1 MTHARQNH
9 GNRWRTLAVL
19 LALGIASVVAH
30 AQYAVQ
36 HLALNPRNVDGA
48 SMGAPVHLGARWL
61 AQQGDNPQWAQP
73 GFDDSHWQVVKLEVP
88 LAQQGMKG
96 VDAVW
101 YRLHVRI
108 RPDTRHL
115 SLMLTR
121 TGGSVEI
128 FANGARIGGWGSQTP
143 GGSRLIVESW
153 TGAIPDAVLGSG
165 DLTIAIRAR
174 IGNFTHG
181 GDIPLG
187 PLGVQSDD
195 LLGPSHAIR
204 NAAALLSFRDLT
216 SNWTNL
222 TLVLIVLLITAA
234 LALAV
239 RSEPEY
245 QALLVALAGQA
256 AHQGLILWGQ
266 LYGTPLTLQFG
277 LLFYGVN
284 AVWIVGLIE
293 FVRLIL
299 GIRLSRAFLLYYV
312 LLGVVSPLA
321 SICNYLYWLP
331 HHALNDP
338 FGIAVALFTQ
348 LIGVPATAGLP
359 LLALWVAWRKRNR
372 DALLLSVPLLINA
385 SWVYYSFGLYLLSL
399 FHVITEGASMSA
411 DYTPITAFN
420 IAWTEVV
427 SFAFSISLLV
437 FLVVRTIRLA
447 REKAR
452 AASEMQAVRTLQVL
466 LLARSHQA
474 TPGYAVDTVYRP
486 ASEVGGDFFL
496 VSPHADGSIFAI
508 VGDVSGKGLLA
519 AMRVSL
525 ILGALNRESSRVPA
539 EVLSRLNQV
548 LTGQGDMGFTTA
560 CCVHV
565 EANGDY
571 TFANA
576 GHLNPYI
583 DGREIEAP
591 GVLPLG
597 LKGDAAY
604 TTVAGHLDPG
614 QRMVL
619 LSDGVPEARSKRQLL
634 GFDKLLEL
642 TRLGAAEIADA
653 AQNFGQEDD
662 ITVLALALAGAEV
675 AHG

>member
-1 MTHARQNH
+1 M
-9 GNRWRTLAVL
+9 NRSRGRFSRALAFL
-19 LALGIASVVAH
+19 LALGFASLAAH
-30 AQYAVQ
+30 AQHAVE
-36 HLALNPRNVDGA
+36 HLALNPHNVDGM
-48 SMGAPVHLGARWL
+48 SLGAPVGLGARWL
-61 AQQGDNPQWAQP
+61 AHQGDNPAWAEP

-108 RPDTRHL
+108 PPNARHM

-121 TGGSVEI
+121 TEGSLEI
-128 FANGARIGGWGSQTP
+128 YANGALIGGWGSQAP
-143 GGSRLIVESW
+143 GGSRLIITSW

-174 IGNFTHG
+174 IGNITHG
-181 GDIPLG
+181 GDIPVG
-187 PLGVQSDD
+187 PLGVESED
-195 LLGPSHAIR
+195 LLGPAPAIR

-222 TLVLIVLLITAA
+222 TLVLILLLITAA
-234 LALAV
+234 LALAI
-239 RSEPEY
+239 RSESEY

-256 AHQGLILWGQ
+256 THQGLILWT
-266 LYGTPLTLQFG
+266 LIFGTHITFGYG

-284 AVWIVGLIE
+284 AVWIIGLIE

-299 GIRLSRAFLLYYV
+299 GIRRSRAFLIYYA
-312 LLGVVSPLA
+312 LLGVVSPLVGIW
-321 SICNYLYWLP
+321 SYLYWLP
-331 HHALNDP
+331 HHALNGP
-338 FGIAVALFTQ
+338 LIVAASLFTE

-372 DALLLSVPLLINA
+372 DALLLFMPLLINA
-385 SWVYYSFGLYLLSL
+385 SWVYYSFGLYLLRL
-399 FHVITEGASMSA
+399 FHVITEGTYLTA

-420 IAWTEVV
+420 IAWDEVV

-452 AASEMQAVRTLQVL
+452 AASEMQAVKTLQGL
-466 LLARSHQA
+466 LLVRSQQA
-474 TPGYAVDTVYRP
+474 TPGYAVETVYRP

-496 VSPHADGSIFAI
+496 VSPHSDGSIVAI

-525 ILGALNRESSRVPA
+525 ILGALNRETSRIPA

-548 LTGQGDMGFTTA
+548 LLGQSDMGFTTA
-560 CCVHV
+560 CCVRV

-571 TFANA
+571 SFSNA

-583 DGREIEAP
+583 DGQEIEAP

-597 LKGDAAY
+597 LKPDQAY
-604 TTVAGHLDPG
+604 TTVTGHLNPG

-642 TRLGAAEIADA
+642 TRLGASEIADA
-653 AQNFGQEDD
+653 AQSFGQEDD
-662 ITVLALALAGAEV
+662 ITVLALALA
-675 AHG
+675 